1 MKPSDLMRPDKIILE
16 GFKSL
21 SNIGLSQ
28 YSNQKSEAKA
38 KSQLT
43 FIGKKKMEV
52 VKTQLIEFCS
62 DDYSMKENIRDFSFI
77 NAPESQKKYWL
88 NFHGIHDVDIIQ
100 QVGSLI
106 GLDRL
111 TIRQILD
118 TTQRPKVESYEKYLF
133 FSVKSI
139 VKENLGS
146 LKIEQLSFVLS
157 SNNIVS
163 FQEEEGDHFE
173 GIRNKLVEGLGIIK
187 NKNTDYLLGQLLDAI
202 LDNYFETIDKM
213 NHEISTIEKIV
224 LKNPDKSTL
233 IILEKHK
240 HSAQII
246 KKALRPF
253 KEALLTLMDGEI
265 SLIQKENVKY
275 FKDMAHSATSATE
288 EIDATLKTLEGL
300 TNIYFSSVSHKMN
313 ETMKVLTTVATIFIP
328 LTFIVGIYGMNF
340 DNMPELHHRY
350 GYFIALGSMGL
361 ITVGMLVYFKLR
373 KWM

>member
-163 FQEEEGDHFE
+163 FQEQV
-173 GIRNKLVEGLGIIK
+173 LVPL
-187 NKNTDYLLGQLLDAI
+187 
-202 LDNYFETIDKM
+202 
-213 NHEISTIEKIV
+213 ST
-224 LKNPDKSTL
+224 
-233 IILEKHK
+233 
-240 HSAQII
+240 
-246 KKALRPF
+246 
-253 KEALLTLMDGEI
+253 
-265 SLIQKENVKY
+265 
-275 FKDMAHSATSATE
+275 
-288 EIDATLKTLEGL
+288 
-300 TNIYFSSVSHKMN
+300 SH
-313 ETMKVLTTVATIFIP
+313 
-328 LTFIVGIYGMNF
+328 
-340 DNMPELHHRY
+340 
-350 GYFIALGSMGL
+350 
-361 ITVGMLVYFKLR
+361 
-373 KWM
+373 